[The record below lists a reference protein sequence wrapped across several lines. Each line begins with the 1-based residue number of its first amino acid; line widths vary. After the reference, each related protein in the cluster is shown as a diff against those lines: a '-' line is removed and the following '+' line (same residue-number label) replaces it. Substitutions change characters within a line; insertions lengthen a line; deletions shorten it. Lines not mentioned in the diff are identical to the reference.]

1 MKEVVVK
8 VVNQDAMIKLGTLL
22 TSYMYP
28 NLVIAARGDLG
39 AGKTTFTKGIGLAL
53 GVKRTINSPTFTIMK
68 IYEPTI
74 NVNNIEKLYH
84 LDVYRLNDSSGDDAL
99 AEYFDLGGVSV
110 VEWADIIDDLL
121 PLELWHI
128 TITNISLDERLFKLE
143 CNDDT
148 DIESIKE
155 TLRSNN
161 YEVIN
166 WFIY

>member
-8 VVNQDAMIKLGTLL
+8 VINQDAMINLGKIL
-22 TSYMYP
+22 TTYMYP
-28 NLVIAARGDLG
+28 SLVIAARGDLG

-99 AEYFDLGGVSV
+99 SEYFDLNGVSV

-121 PLELWHI
+121 PDNLWHI

-148 DIESIKE
+148 NIESIKE

-161 YEVIN
+161 YEIIN
-166 WFIY
+166 

>member
-8 VVNQDAMIKLGTLL
+8 VVNQDAMIKLGALL

-99 AEYFDLGGVSV
+99 AEYFELGGVSV

-143 CNDDT
+143 CNDNT
-148 DIESIKE
+148 NIESIKD

-166 WFIY
+166 

>member
-8 VVNQDAMIKLGTLL
+8 VINQDAMINLGTLL
-22 TSYMYP
+22 TNYMYP

-39 AGKTTFTKGIGLAL
+39 AGKTTFTIGIGLAL

-99 AEYFDLGGVSV
+99 SEYFELGGVSV

-121 PLELWHI
+121 PDNLWHI

-148 DIESIKE
+148 NIESIKE

-161 YEVIN
+161 YEIIN
-166 WFIY
+166 

>member
-99 AEYFDLGGVSV
+99 AEYFELGGVSV

-148 DIESIKE
+148 NIESIKE

-166 WFIY
+166 

>member
-128 TITNISLDERLFKLE
+128 TITYFSLDERLFKLE
-143 CNDDT
+143 CYDIT
-148 DIESIKE
+148 IIESIKE

-166 WFIY
+166 

>member
-8 VVNQDAMIKLGTLL
+8 VVNQDAMVNLGTLL
-22 TSYMYP
+22 TNYMYP

-53 GVKRTINSPTFTIMK
+53 GVKRTVNSPTFTIMK

-74 NVNNIEKLYH
+74 NLNNIEKLYH

-99 AEYFDLGGVSV
+99 SEYFELGGVSV
-110 VEWADIIDDLL
+110 VEWADIIEDLL
-121 PLELWHI
+121 PEELWYI
-128 TITNISLDERLFKLE
+128 TISNISLNERLFKLE
-143 CNDDT
+143 CLDDT
-148 DIESIKE
+148 NIESIKE

-161 YEVIN
+161 YEIIN
-166 WFIY
+166 

>member
-74 NVNNIEKLYH
+74 NVNNIEKL
-84 LDVYRLNDSSGDDAL
+84 S
-99 AEYFDLGGVSV
+99 
-110 VEWADIIDDLL
+110 
-121 PLELWHI
+121 
-128 TITNISLDERLFKLE
+128 
-143 CNDDT
+143 
-148 DIESIKE
+148 
-155 TLRSNN
+155 
-161 YEVIN
+161 
-166 WFIY
+166 

>member
-1 MKEVVVK
+1 MNKIIVK
-8 VVNQDAMIKLGTLL
+8 VVNQENMINLGKLL

-68 IYEPTI
+68 IHDATI

-99 AEYFDLGGVSV
+99 AEYFELGGVSL
-110 VEWADIIDDLL
+110 VEWADIIEDLL
-121 PLELWHI
+121 PEELWHI
-128 TITNISLDERLFKLE
+128 TITNVSMEERLFTLE
-143 CNDDT
+143 CNDGT
-148 DIESIKE
+148 NIEEIKE
-155 TLRSNN
+155 TLRGNN
-161 YEVIN
+161 YEI
-166 WFIY
+166 ID

>member
-8 VVNQDAMIKLGTLL
+8 VINQDAMINLGKLL
-22 TSYMYP
+22 TQYMYP
-28 NLVIAARGDLG
+28 SLVIAARGDLG

-74 NVNNIEKLYH
+74 NINNIEKLYH

-99 AEYFDLGGVSV
+99 SEYFDLCGVSV

-121 PLELWHI
+121 PENLWHI
-128 TITNISLDERLFKLE
+128 TITNISLNERLFKLE
-143 CNDDT
+143 LNDDT
-148 DIESIKE
+148 NIESIKE

-161 YEVIN
+161 YEIIN
-166 WFIY
+166 

>member
-8 VVNQDAMIKLGTLL
+8 VINQDAMINLGKIL
-22 TSYMYP
+22 TTYMYP
-28 NLVIAARGDLG
+28 SLVIAARGDLG

-99 AEYFDLGGVSV
+99 SEYFDLNGVSV

-121 PLELWHI
+121 PDNLWHI

-148 DIESIKE
+148 NMEKVKE

-161 YEVIN
+161 YEIIN
-166 WFIY
+166 

>member
-8 VVNQDAMIKLGTLL
+8 VINQDAMINLGKLL
-22 TSYMYP
+22 TQYMYP
-28 NLVIAARGDLG
+28 SLVIAARGDLG

-99 AEYFDLGGVSV
+99 AEYFELGGVSV

-121 PLELWHI
+121 PENLWHI

-143 CNDDT
+143 LSDDT
-148 DIESIKE
+148 DIENLKE

-161 YEVIN
+161 YEIIN
-166 WFIY
+166 

>member
-8 VVNQDAMIKLGTLL
+8 VINQDAMINLGKLLAQ
-22 TSYMYP
+22 YMYP
-28 NLVIAARGDLG
+28 SLVIAARGDLG

-74 NVNNIEKLYH
+74 NINNIEKLYH

-99 AEYFDLGGVSV
+99 SEYFDLGGVSV

-121 PLELWHI
+121 PENLWHI
-128 TITNISLDERLFKLE
+128 TITNISLNERLFKIEL
-143 CNDDT
+143 NDDT
-148 DIESIKE
+148 NIESIKE

-161 YEVIN
+161 YEIIN
-166 WFIY
+166 

>member
-8 VVNQDAMIKLGTLL
+8 VVNQDAMIKLGALL

-99 AEYFDLGGVSV
+99 AEYFELGGVSV

-143 CNDDT
+143 CNDNT
-148 DIESIKE
+148 NIVSIKE
-155 TLRSNN
+155 SLRSNN

-166 WFIY
+166 

>member
-1 MKEVVVK
+1 MNKLVVK
-8 VVNQDAMIKLGTLL
+8 VVNQDNMIKLGTIL
-22 TSYMYP
+22 TSFMYP

-53 GVKRTINSPTFTIMK
+53 GVKRTVNSPTFTIMK

-110 VEWADIIDDLL
+110 VEWADIIADLL
-121 PLELWHI
+121 PEELWHI
-128 TITNISLDERLFKLE
+128 TITNVSVEERLFTLE

-148 DIESIKE
+148 NIEEIKE
-155 TLRSNN
+155 TLRGDN
-161 YEVIN
+161 YEIIN
-166 WFIY
+166 

>member
-1 MKEVVVK
+1 MNK
-8 VVNQDAMIKLGTLL
+8 VTIKVNGQERMIFLGKIL
-22 TSYMYP
+22 TEYMYP
-28 NLVIAARGDLG
+28 NLVIAMKGDLG

-84 LDVYRLNDSSGDDAL
+84 LDVYRLNDSSDDDAL
-99 AEYFDLGGVSV
+99 AEYFTLDGVAL
-110 VEWADIIDDLL
+110 VEWADIINDLL
-121 PLELWHI
+121 PETLWHI
-128 TITNISLDERLFKLE
+128 TISNETIDSRILTLE

-148 DIESIKE
+148 NIQAIIE

-161 YEVIN
+161 YEIIN
-166 WFIY
+166 

>member
-39 AGKTTFTKGIGLAL
+39 AGKTTFTKGIGIAL

-74 NVNNIEKLYH
+74 NLNNIEKLYH

-99 AEYFDLGGVSV
+99 AEYFELGGVSV

-121 PLELWHI
+121 PEELWHI
-128 TITNISLDERLFKLE
+128 TITNISLDERLFKLV
-143 CNDDT
+143 CNDNT
-148 DIESIKE
+148 NIESIKE

-166 WFIY
+166 

>member
-8 VVNQDAMIKLGTLL
+8 VINQEAMINLGKIL
-22 TSYMYP
+22 TTYMYP

-99 AEYFDLGGVSV
+99 AEYFDLNGVSV

-121 PLELWHI
+121 PENLWHI

-143 CNDDT
+143 LSDDT
-148 DIESIKE
+148 NIEKVKE

-161 YEVIN
+161 YEIIN
-166 WFIY
+166 

>member
-99 AEYFDLGGVSV
+99 SEYFELGGVSV

-121 PLELWHI
+121 PDNLWHI

-148 DIESIKE
+148 NIESIKE

-161 YEVIN
+161 YEIIN
-166 WFIY
+166 

>member
-8 VVNQDAMIKLGTLL
+8 VINQDAMINLGTLL
-22 TSYMYP
+22 TNYMYP

-99 AEYFDLGGVSV
+99 SEYFELGGVSV

-121 PLELWHI
+121 PDNLWHI

-148 DIESIKE
+148 NIENIKE

-161 YEVIN
+161 YEIIN
-166 WFIY
+166 

>member
-39 AGKTTFTKGIGLAL
+39 AGKTTFTKGI

-99 AEYFDLGGVSV
+99 AEYFELGGVSV

-143 CNDDT
+143 CNDNT
-148 DIESIKE
+148 NIESIKE

-166 WFIY
+166 

>member
-8 VVNQDAMIKLGTLL
+8 VINQDAMVNLGKIL
-22 TSYMYP
+22 TQYMYP
-28 NLVIAARGDLG
+28 SLVIAARGDLG

-74 NVNNIEKLYH
+74 NINNIEKLYH

-99 AEYFDLGGVSV
+99 SEYFDLGGVSV
-110 VEWADIIDDLL
+110 VEWADIIEDLL
-121 PLELWHI
+121 PENLWHI
-128 TITNISLDERLFKLE
+128 TITNISLNERLFKLE
-143 CNDDT
+143 LNDDT
-148 DIESIKE
+148 NIESIKE

-161 YEVIN
+161 YEIIN
-166 WFIY
+166 

>member
-99 AEYFDLGGVSV
+99 AEYFELGGVSV

-121 PLELWHI
+121 PLELWHL

-143 CNDDT
+143 CNDNT
-148 DIESIKE
+148 NIESIKE

-166 WFIY
+166 

>member
-1 MKEVVVK
+1 MKEGVVK

-99 AEYFDLGGVSV
+99 AEYFELGGVSV

-143 CNDDT
+143 CNDNT
-148 DIESIKE
+148 NIESIKE

-166 WFIY
+166 

>member
-1 MKEVVVK
+1 MNKLVLK
-8 VVNQDAMIKLGTLL
+8 VVNQDNMIKLGTIL
-22 TSYMYP
+22 TSFMYP

-53 GVKRTINSPTFTIMK
+53 GVKRTVNSPTFTIMK

-110 VEWADIIDDLL
+110 VEWADIIADLL
-121 PLELWHI
+121 PEELWHI
-128 TITNISLDERLFKLE
+128 TITNVSMEERLFTLE

-148 DIESIKE
+148 NIEEIKE
-155 TLRSNN
+155 TLRGNN
-161 YEVIN
+161 YEIIN
-166 WFIY
+166 

>member
-99 AEYFDLGGVSV
+99 AEYFEFGGVSV

-143 CNDDT
+143 CNDNT
-148 DIESIKE
+148 NIESIKE

-166 WFIY
+166 

>member
-39 AGKTTFTKGIGLAL
+39 AGKTTFTKGLGLAL

-99 AEYFDLGGVSV
+99 AEYFELGGVSV

-143 CNDDT
+143 CNDNT
-148 DIESIKE
+148 NIESIKE

-166 WFIY
+166 

>member
-22 TSYMYP
+22 TSFMYP

-99 AEYFDLGGVSV
+99 AEYFELGGVSV

-121 PLELWHI
+121 PSELWHI

-143 CNDDT
+143 CNDNT
-148 DIESIKE
+148 NIESIKE

-161 YEVIN
+161 YEIIN
-166 WFIY
+166 

>member
-22 TSYMYP
+22 TSFMYP

-99 AEYFDLGGVSV
+99 AEYFELGGVSV

-128 TITNISLDERLFKLE
+128 TITNISLDERLFKLV
-143 CNDDT
+143 CNDNT
-148 DIESIKE
+148 NIESIKE

-161 YEVIN
+161 YEIIN
-166 WFIY
+166 

>member
-8 VVNQDAMIKLGTLL
+8 VINQDAMIYLGKIL
-22 TSYMYP
+22 TTYMYP

-99 AEYFDLGGVSV
+99 SEYFDLGGVSV

-121 PLELWHI
+121 PDNLWHI

-148 DIESIKE
+148 NIESIKE

-161 YEVIN
+161 YEIIN
-166 WFIY
+166 

>member
-1 MKEVVVK
+1 MEEVVVK
-8 VVNQDAMIKLGTLL
+8 VINQDAMINLGKILAT
-22 TSYMYP
+22 YMYP

-99 AEYFDLGGVSV
+99 SEYFDLGGVSV
-110 VEWADIIDDLL
+110 VEWADIINDLL
-121 PLELWHI
+121 PENLWHI
-128 TITNISLDERLFKLE
+128 TIINISLDERLFKLE

-148 DIESIKE
+148 DIERVKE

-161 YEVIN
+161 YEIIN
-166 WFIY
+166 

>member
-1 MKEVVVK
+1 MNKLVVK
-8 VVNQDAMIKLGTLL
+8 VVNQDNMIKLGTIL
-22 TSYMYP
+22 TSFMYP

-53 GVKRTINSPTFTIMK
+53 GVKRTVNSPTFTIMK

-110 VEWADIIDDLL
+110 VEWADIIADLL
-121 PLELWHI
+121 PEELWHI
-128 TITNISLDERLFKLE
+128 TITNVSMEERLFTLE

-148 DIESIKE
+148 NIEEIKE
-155 TLRSNN
+155 TLRGNN
-161 YEVIN
+161 YEIIN
-166 WFIY
+166 